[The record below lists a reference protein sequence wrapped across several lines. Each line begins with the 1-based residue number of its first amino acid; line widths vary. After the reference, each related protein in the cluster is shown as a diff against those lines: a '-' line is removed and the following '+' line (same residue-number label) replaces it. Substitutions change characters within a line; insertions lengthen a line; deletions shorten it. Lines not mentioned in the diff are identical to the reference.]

1 MLLTEITTA
10 MINASTTAYSTL
22 VGPSSFLRKAIAT
35 RANRP
40 IIALLPEFAGKRA
53 GGLPPRRGIVP
64 NRLRPSDSCGFVGRP
79 WPDRGCDNLKRRPGE
94 LLSRAAGL
102 TLDSRPNR
110 RLHRR
115 MSQIGRWWNS
125 TNGDGKSGIAGS
137 FARADRAEN
146 DSDAAK
152 VVDAFDQIREAL
164 EGRGRAVEQRGILDK
179 SQHPDDRTAKDAGA
193 IEQAHEFSRQ
203 PEGGIGRAI
212 GFDSGGELRIV
223 VADKIAEHS
232 GQVHGRVVDL
242 HRAVI
247 DDARDL
253 VARVENV
260 LAMDIAE
267 TWMQG
272 NRSRLPRSERPFRGF
287 DETIDRFA
295 CSMH

>member
-94 LLSRAAGL
+94 LLSRAAGK

-110 RLHRR
+110 RLLRR
-115 MSQIGRWWNS
+115 MSQMSRRWNS
-125 TNGDGKSGIAGS
+125 TNGDGKSGIAES
-137 FARADRAEN
+137 FARAERAGN
-146 DSDAAK
+146 DSDVAK
-152 VVDAFDQIREAL
+152 ALDAFDQLREAL
-164 EGRGRAVEQRGILDK
+164 KGRRRMRKKCGIVEK
-179 SQHPDDRTAKDAGA
+179 SQHPDDRAAEGAGA
-193 IEQAHEFSRQ
+193 IEQANEFSRQ
-203 PEGGIGRAI
+203 RERGVGRAI
-212 GFDSGGELRIV
+212 GFDSNGELRVV
-223 VADKIAEHS
+223 VADEIAEHS
-232 GQVHGRVVDL
+232 SQVHGRIIDL

-247 DDARDL
+247 DDAR
-253 VARVENV
+253 
-260 LAMDIAE
+260 
-267 TWMQG
+267 
-272 NRSRLPRSERPFRGF
+272 
-287 DETIDRFA
+287 
-295 CSMH
+295 